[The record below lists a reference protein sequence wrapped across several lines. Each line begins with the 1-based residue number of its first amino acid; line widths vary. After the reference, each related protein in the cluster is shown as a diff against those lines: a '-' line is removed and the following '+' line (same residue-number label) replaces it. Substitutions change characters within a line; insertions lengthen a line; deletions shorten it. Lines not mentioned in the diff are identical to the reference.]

1 MTPSEEVKVR
11 QGGSPLDRLRRFFA
25 PRARTWGLAIPIH
38 LVAFTLFYLA
48 TDRLLQSEVMQ
59 TATQAAQERLAQAA
73 EELEIVARAH
83 TGDAKGG
90 HIFEA
95 LLQAHGDID
104 FRLFIM
110 GGGVIGPDEP
120 LTEQEHLEMV
130 DFLTGGQRQRFWRSE
145 EEGKTRMR
153 GLMTVVA
160 NQNCIPCHQPGE
172 TLAVASMTK
181 DLTAQIQ
188 SVRAHSRR
196 NLAILITLWAV
207 VLGGTQLLVR
217 RSIKRSAASLEADL
231 AAAEAGDASPTD
243 TGPLVLDAASA
254 RLHQSLREF
263 LQRQREREAE
273 VASRLEHTDRLA
285 SLGRL
290 AAGLAHEIK
299 NPLAGI
305 QGALEILREDLPDQE
320 SSKLCDEMLAE
331 LGRVNQTL
339 QSLLAS
345 ARPTPARLSE
355 TNVTQLLEDLRRLA
369 EPSLRRRKITLDIDV
384 AADVPQARLDS
395 AKIRQVLLNLVNNA
409 ADAMDGGGHIT
420 LRAGS
425 FPDRQGLILA
435 VQDDGPGISE
445 ENQAKIFEP
454 FFTTKFTG
462 TGLGLA
468 IARSLVEQHG
478 GSLELET
485 VPGVGTTFFIFLPTI
500 VKMQPPPGDMIS
512 TE

>member
-1 MTPSEEVKVR
+1 MNAPEEATPQTGQNQHS
-11 QGGSPLDRLRRFFA
+11 RLRRFFA

-48 TDRLLQSEVMQ
+48 TDRLLQSEVVE
-59 TATQAAQERLAQAA
+59 TATRAAEEQLTQAA
-73 EELEIVARAH
+73 EELQVVARAH
-83 TGDAKGG
+83 TGDASGG
-90 HIFEA
+90 HIFAA
-95 LLQAHGDID
+95 LLEAYDDID

-110 GGGVIGPDEP
+110 GGGVIGLDEP

-130 DFLTGGQRQRFWRSE
+130 NFLASNEEQQFWLNE
-145 EEGKTRMR
+145 DEGKTEMR

-160 NQNCIPCHQPGE
+160 TQHCFPCHEPGQ
-172 TLAVASMTK
+172 TLAAASMTK

-188 SVRAHSRR
+188 TVRAHSRR
-196 NLAILITLWAV
+196 NLALLITLWAV
-207 VLGGTQLLVR
+207 VLGGTQLIVR
-217 RSIKRSAASLEADL
+217 RSIKRSAARLEADL
-231 AAAEAGDASPTD
+231 AAAEAGDAGPTD
-243 TGPLVLDAASA
+243 SGPLVLDAASA
-254 RLHQSLREF
+254 RLHQSLRDF
-263 LQRQREREAE
+263 LQRQRERDAE
-273 VASRLEHTDRLA
+273 VATRLEHTDRLA

-305 QGALEILREDLPDQE
+305 QGALEILREDLTEQE
-320 SSKLCDEMLAE
+320 SSKLCDEMLSE
-331 LGRVNQTL
+331 LERVNQTL

-345 ARPTPARLSE
+345 ARPTPAQLSDTDVE
-355 TNVTQLLEDLRRLA
+355 QLLEDLRRLV
-369 EPSLRRRKITLDIDV
+369 EPGFRRRNITLDLDI
-384 AADVPQARLDS
+384 AADVPKAQLDA
-395 AKIRQVLLNLVNNA
+395 AKMRQVLLNLVNNA

-425 FPDRQGLILA
+425 FPDRQDLILA

-445 ENQAKIFEP
+445 ENQVKIFEP

-485 VPGVGTTFFIFLPTI
+485 VPGEGTTFFIFLPTI
-500 VKMQPPPGDMIS
+500 ARVQPPPTDMIS
-512 TE
+512 SE

>member
-1 MTPSEEVKVR
+1 MTPSAEATAQKGESASV
-11 QGGSPLDRLRRFFA
+11 RLRRFFA

-38 LVAFTLFYLA
+38 LVAFTLFYVA
-48 TDRLLQSEVMQ
+48 TDRLLQSEVVE
-59 TATQAAQERLAQAA
+59 TATQAAEERLTQAA
-73 EELEIVARAH
+73 EELQVVARAH
-83 TGDAKGG
+83 TGDATGG

-95 LLQAHGDID
+95 LLEAHDDID
-104 FRLFIM
+104 FQLFIM
-110 GGGVIGPDEP
+110 GGGVIGLDEP
-120 LTEQEHLEMV
+120 LTEQEHLEMIH
-130 DFLTGGQRQRFWRSE
+130 FLASNEEQQFWLNKD
-145 EEGKTRMR
+145 EGKTEMR
-153 GLMTVVA
+153 GLLTVVST
-160 NQNCIPCHQPGE
+160 QHCFPCHEPGE
-172 TLAVASMTK
+172 TLAAASMTK

-188 SVRAHSRR
+188 AVRAHSRR
-196 NLAILITLWAV
+196 NLALLITLWAV
-207 VLGGTQLLVR
+207 VLGGTQILVR
-217 RSIKRSAASLEADL
+217 RSIKRSAARLEADL

-243 TGPLVLDAASA
+243 SGPLVLDAASA
-254 RLHQSLREF
+254 KLHQSLREF

-320 SSKLCDEMLAE
+320 SSQLCDEMLTE

-345 ARPTPARLSE
+345 ARPAPATL
-355 TNVTQLLEDLRRLA
+355 TDTDVTQLLEDLRRLV
-369 EPSLRRRKITLDIDV
+369 EPGLRRREITLDLDI
-384 AADVPQARLDS
+384 AADVPQAQLDT
-395 AKIRQVLLNLVNNA
+395 AKMRQVLLNLVNNA
-409 ADAMDGGGHIT
+409 ADAMDGGGRIT

-425 FPDRQGLILA
+425 FPDRRDLILT
-435 VQDDGPGISE
+435 VQDDGPGIAE

-485 VPGVGTTFFIFLPTI
+485 VVGEGTTFFIFLPTI
-500 VKMQPPPGDMIS
+500 AQVQPPPTDMIPS
-512 TE
+512 G